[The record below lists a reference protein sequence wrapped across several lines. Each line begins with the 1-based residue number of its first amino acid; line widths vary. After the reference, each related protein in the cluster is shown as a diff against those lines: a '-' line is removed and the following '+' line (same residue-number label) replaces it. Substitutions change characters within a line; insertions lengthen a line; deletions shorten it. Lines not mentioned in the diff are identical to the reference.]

1 MRLVVRKLDVVD
13 LGHLQSL
20 VIEHIDGVE
29 PGLTV
34 LDSRLLLG
42 HATVDVVALDAEG
55 GLVLASVGFNAD
67 EEMLLKA
74 VETYS
79 WCLEYPEA
87 IKRLYPAVEVSAA
100 RPPRLMFVVERLPDA
115 FHRKIKQLGFCEVDC
130 VEFRHLDV
138 SGTPAV
144 YFDTIAR
151 LRRGSALAE
160 FQPAPI
166 ARRVSERE
174 PRRAP
179 EPLAAESTPDKIADH
194 SDKVVPF
201 VSGPG
206 STRATSVRLQKMLN
220 ANGPGHGHG
229 ATPVID
235 LATRTATTTRAE
247 SARVEAPKVEAL
259 RVEAAAPRVE
269 PIRVEPVQITTARV
283 EARVEPIEP
292 EVEVPAEDAEP
303 TLALP
308 ALELPTLE
316 MPTLEM
322 PTLEAAIPAAEAPE
336 AVAVEFSVD
345 SEPEPAPQ
353 AEAPISIPEPIA
365 RMTLR
370 GAIPVPAPVAVAEPA
385 PTAEPK
391 LSLAGIA
398 NELLGALTPKTAP
411 EKAAVVEQ
419 PAPVA
424 PAPTPF
430 KRVAKPAAPAAQPA
444 TPAAQPAA
452 PATKPVVPGLK
463 PITPDKPIAPAP
475 KPIAPVAKPAAAA
488 PKPATPT
495 TTSPA
500 ATPSTPAAPKPAV
513 AATPA
518 APKPAVATTPGAV
531 KPAVAATP
539 AAAAPAPKP
548 AASETPAQNLPQE
561 FEGLKFP
568 NDGVLTRQWMEFLN
582 QMASSK

>member
-1 MRLVVRKLDVVD
+1 MRLVVKKMDVID

-100 RPPRLMFVVERLPDA
+100 RPPRLMFIVERLPDA

-138 SGTPAV
+138 SGTPAA

-151 LRRGSALAE
+151 LRRGSAQAE

-174 PRRAP
+174 PRRAS
-179 EPLAAESTPDKIADH
+179 EPLTAERTFDKIDRG
-194 SDKVVPF
+194 DKVVPL
-201 VSGPG
+201 VSAPT
-206 STRATSVRLQKMLN
+206 SARATSVRLQKMLN

-229 ATPVID
+229 AAPVID
-235 LATRTATTTRAE
+235 LATRTATTARAE
-247 SARVEAPKVEAL
+247 SPRVVEAPRVEAL
-259 RVEAAAPRVE
+259 RVEAPAPRVE
-269 PIRVEPVQITTARV
+269 PVRVEPVKVATARV
-283 EARVEPIEP
+283 EARVEVEP
-292 EVEVPAEDAEP
+292 EDAEP

-316 MPTLEM
+316 LPTLEMPTLEM
-322 PTLEAAIPAAEAPE
+322 PTLEAPTLETPTMEIPVIETATSETPE
-336 AVAVEFSVD
+336 ALPVEVAVEPQQ
-345 SEPEPAPQ
+345 EPGARP
-353 AEAPISIPEPIA
+353 EAPVTIPEPIA

-370 GAIPVPAPVAVAEPA
+370 GAIPVPAPVAAAEPA
-385 PTAEPK
+385 PATEPK

-398 NELLGALTPKTAP
+398 NELLGALTPKAAP
-411 EKAAVVEQ
+411 EAEAPVVEE

-430 KRVAKPAAPAAQPA
+430 KRVAKPA

-452 PATKPVVPGLK
+452 PAAKPVVSGLK
-463 PITPDKPIAPAP
+463 PITPDKPIAPTP
-475 KPIAPVAKPAAAA
+475 KLIAPVAKPVVAAPKPVTPAAA
-488 PKPATPT
+488 PKSAV
-495 TTSPA
+495 PA
-500 ATPSTPAAPKPAV
+500 ATTPAPKPAV
-513 AATPA
+513 AAAPA
-518 APKPAVATTPGAV
+518 AV
-531 KPAVAATP
+531 KPAAAATP
-539 AAAAPAPKP
+539 AAAAPAPQP
-548 AASETPAQNLPQE
+548 AAAETPAQNLPQE